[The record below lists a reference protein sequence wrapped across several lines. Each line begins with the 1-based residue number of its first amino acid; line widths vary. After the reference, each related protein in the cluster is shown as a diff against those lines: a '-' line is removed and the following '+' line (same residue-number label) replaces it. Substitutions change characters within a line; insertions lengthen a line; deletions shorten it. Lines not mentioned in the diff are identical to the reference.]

1 MQLVVLSGMKKQ
13 IIYSFLILLFY
24 AGNLLAQQ
32 TKFTNYNRSLTKNG
46 ALSFDPTLKP
56 FYHGVASGDPL
67 TDKVIIWTRITP
79 DSGNYSPKTVNWK
92 VATDTS
98 FLNIIKSGS
107 VTADS
112 SKDYTV
118 KVDVTGLQPG
128 TTYYY
133 IFGHNGYYSLI
144 GRMRT
149 AAADVNHL
157 RFAVVSCNNY
167 EAGFFN
173 GFKKIA
179 QRNDIDAVIHLGD
192 YIYEYEPKGYGD
204 SLTGRFVEPQNEII
218 SEGDYRTRYSVYRL
232 DSDLRT
238 AHQQQTFISIWDDH
252 ESSNDSY
259 KDGAENH
266 QTNEGD
272 WQLRKAISKKVYFEW
287 MPIREAADNKI
298 YRKISYGNLMDL
310 IMLDTRLEGRV
321 KPPTNFD
328 DADVPARTI
337 LGSTQYNWFINQ
349 LSTSTAKW
357 KIIGNQVL
365 FSDMNVGFGAVDAQ
379 GQPAITNI
387 AAIRQVEN
395 LFIDN
400 WESYPTERNSIL
412 DSIQAK
418 GIKNTIFLTGD
429 SHASWSFD
437 LNKKPVIY
445 PNPLS
450 LNLPTPSTSYNP
462 ATGEGS
468 VGVEFATPSI
478 TSANFDEAV
487 GAAATA
493 QFEVA
498 INNPIPIPGIGSV
511 VYNPHLK
518 YVDLDRHGYFV
529 LDLKNDSAQ
538 ADYFYLDTIRV
549 TSNTE
554 KFNRG
559 VATANNSNK
568 ITSIS
573 SIPATNKA
581 IQQIAAP
588 MNPPKSITGL
598 NNKINQDAVVI
609 MAYPNPTSNEITI
622 NYALNTKSQN
632 ELQLFDAKGLNIKT
646 VKLGTQS
653 NGIYATTIDV
663 SNLPYGMYYYHFISN
678 GTVVNYGK
686 FLKK

>member
-1 MQLVVLSGMKKQ
+1 M
-13 IIYSFLILLFY
+13 
-24 AGNLLAQQ
+24 LAQQ
-32 TKFTNYNRSLTKNG
+32 TKFTNYSRSLGKNG
-46 ALSFDPTLKP
+46 ALSFDPKLKP

-67 TDKVIIWTRITP
+67 ADRVIIWTRITP
-79 DSGNYSPKTVNWK
+79 DSGNYMPKTVSWK
-92 VATDTS
+92 VASDTS
-98 FLNIIKSGS
+98 FQNIIKSGTV
-107 VTADS
+107 VTDS

-118 KVDVTGLQPG
+118 KVDVTGLQAG

-133 IFGHNGYYSLI
+133 VFGENGYYSLI

-149 AAADVNHL
+149 ASNDANHL

-173 GFKKIA
+173 GFKKIS
-179 QRNDIDAVIHLGD
+179 QRNDLDAILHLGD
-192 YIYEYEPKGYGD
+192 YIYEYAPKGYGD
-204 SLTGRFVEPQNEII
+204 SLTGRFVEPKKEII
-218 SEGDYRTRYSVYRL
+218 TEGDYRTRYSVYRL
-232 DSDLRT
+232 DADLRA

-252 ESSNDSY
+252 ESTNDSY

-266 QTNEGD
+266 QPNEGD
-272 WQLRKAISKKVYFEW
+272 WQTRKAISKKVYFEW
-287 MPIREAADNKI
+287 MPIREATDNKI
-298 YRKISYGNLMDL
+298 YRKISYGNLLDL

-357 KIIGNQVL
+357 KVIGNQVL

-379 GQPAITNI
+379 GQPAITNLT
-387 AAIRQVEN
+387 AIRAVEN

-412 DSIQAK
+412 DSIETK

-437 LNKKPVIY
+437 LNKKPVKY
-445 PNPLS
+445 PDPLV
-450 LNLPTPSTSYNP
+450 LNLPTPTAGYNP
-462 ATGEGS
+462 KTGAGS

-493 QFEVA
+493 QFEAV

-511 VYNPHLK
+511 TYNPHLK
-518 YVDLDRHGYFV
+518 YVDLDRHGYFI

-549 TSNTE
+549 TSNIE

-559 VATANNSNK
+559 VATASNSNR
-568 ITSIS
+568 ITSVG
-573 SIPATNKA
+573 SIQASQKSV
-581 IQQIAAP
+581 QQISAP
-588 MNPPKSITGL
+588 ANPPSKITGL
-598 NNKINQDAVVI
+598 TSKTSADAVVI
-609 MAYPNPTSNEITI
+609 MAYPNPSTTEITI
-622 NYALNTKSQN
+622 NYALNKTAQT
-632 ELQLFDAKGLNIKT
+632 EVQIFDMRGLGIKT
-646 VKLGTQS
+646 IKLGKQS
-653 NGIYATTIDV
+653 NGIYATTIDL
-663 SNLPYGMYYYHFISN
+663 SQLTNGIYFYHFIAN
-678 GTVVNYGK
+678 GEIVNYGK
-686 FLKK
+686 FIKQ

>member
-1 MQLVVLSGMKKQ
+1 MPLLLLSRMKKQ
-13 IIYSFLILLFY
+13 IIYSLLVIFFC
-24 AGNLLAQQ
+24 AGNLMAQQ
-32 TKFTNYNRSLTKNG
+32 SKLTNYSRSLTKNG
-46 ALSFDPTLKP
+46 ALSFDPKLKP

-67 TDKVIIWTRITP
+67 TDRVIIWTRITP
-79 DSGNYSPKTVNWK
+79 DSGNFSSKTVNWK

-98 FLNIIKSGS
+98 FLNIIQSGS
-107 VTADS
+107 VSTDS

-118 KVDVTGLQPG
+118 KVDVSGLQAG

-133 IFGHNGYYSLI
+133 LFGYNGYYSLI

-149 AAADVNHL
+149 ASSDANHL

-204 SLTGRFVEPQNEII
+204 SLTGRFVEPQKEII

-232 DSDLRT
+232 DPDLRT

-252 ESSNDSY
+252 ESTNDSY

-272 WQLRKAISKKVYFEW
+272 WQIRKGISKKVYFEW

-328 DADVPARTI
+328 DADVPARTM
-337 LGSTQYNWFINQ
+337 LGSTQYNWLINQ

-379 GQPAITNI
+379 GQPALTNI
-387 AAIRQVEN
+387 NAIRQVEN

-400 WESYPTERNSIL
+400 WESYPTERNAIL
-412 DSIQAK
+412 DSIQSK
-418 GIKNTIFLTGD
+418 GVKNTIFLTGD

-437 LNKKPVIY
+437 LNKRPVVY

-450 LNLPTPSTSYNP
+450 LNLPTPSALYNP
-462 ATGEGS
+462 LTGAGS

-487 GAAATA
+487 GATATA
-493 QFEVA
+493 QFEAV

-529 LDLKNDSAQ
+529 LDIKDDSAQ
-538 ADYFYLDTIRV
+538 ADYFYLDTIRIS
-549 TSNTE
+549 SNNE
-554 KFNRG
+554 RFNRG
-559 VATANNSNK
+559 VSTANNSNR
-568 ITSIS
+568 ITAITNL
-573 SIPATNKA
+573 PATNKV

-588 MNPPKSITGL
+588 LNPPTKVTGL
-598 NNKINQDAVVI
+598 QATQNADAIVI
-609 MAYPNPTSNEITI
+609 MAYPNPAYNEITL
-622 NYALNTKSQN
+622 NYALNTKSQT
-632 ELQLFDAKGLNIKT
+632 EIQIFDTKGLNLKT
-646 VKLGTQS
+646 VKLGSQS
-653 NGIYATTIDV
+653 SGIYSIKIDLD
-663 SNLPYGMYYYHFISN
+663 NLPTGIYYYQFITN
-678 GTVVNYGK
+678 GSVANYGK
-686 FLKK
+686 FVKK

>member
-1 MQLVVLSGMKKQ
+1 MKKQ
-13 IIYSFLILLFY
+13 ILYILLLLSITT
-24 AGNLLAQQ
+24 NVVLAQQ
-32 TKFTNYNRSLTKNG
+32 TKFTNYSRSLGKNG
-46 ALSFDPTLKP
+46 ALSFDPKLKP

-67 TDKVIIWTRITP
+67 ADRVIIWTRITP
-79 DSGNYSPKTVNWK
+79 DSGNYMPKTVSWK
-92 VATDTS
+92 VASDTS
-98 FLNIIKSGS
+98 FQNIIKSGTV
-107 VTADS
+107 VTDS

-118 KVDVTGLQPG
+118 KVDVTGLQAG

-133 IFGHNGYYSLI
+133 VFGENGYYSLI

-149 AAADVNHL
+149 ASNDANHL

-173 GFKKIA
+173 GFKKIS
-179 QRNDIDAVIHLGD
+179 QRNDLDAILHLGD
-192 YIYEYEPKGYGD
+192 YIYEYAPKGYGD
-204 SLTGRFVEPQNEII
+204 SLTGRFVEPKKEII
-218 SEGDYRTRYSVYRL
+218 TEGDYRTRYSVYRL
-232 DSDLRT
+232 DADLRA

-252 ESSNDSY
+252 ESTNDSY

-266 QTNEGD
+266 QPNEGD
-272 WQLRKAISKKVYFEW
+272 WQTRKAISKKVYFEW
-287 MPIREAADNKI
+287 MPIREATDNKI
-298 YRKISYGNLMDL
+298 YRKISYGNLLDL

-357 KIIGNQVL
+357 KVIGNQVL

-379 GQPAITNI
+379 GQPAITNLT
-387 AAIRQVEN
+387 AIRAVEN

-412 DSIQAK
+412 DSIETK

-437 LNKKPVIY
+437 LNKKPVKY
-445 PNPLS
+445 PDPLV
-450 LNLPTPSTSYNP
+450 LNLPTPTAGYNP
-462 ATGEGS
+462 KTGAGS

-493 QFEVA
+493 QFEAV

-511 VYNPHLK
+511 TYNPHLK
-518 YVDLDRHGYFV
+518 YVDLDRHGYFI

-549 TSNTE
+549 TSNIE

-559 VATANNSNK
+559 VATASNSNR
-568 ITSIS
+568 ITSVG
-573 SIPATNKA
+573 SIQASQKSV
-581 IQQIAAP
+581 QQISAP
-588 MNPPKSITGL
+588 ANPPSKITGL
-598 NNKINQDAVVI
+598 TSKTSADAVVI
-609 MAYPNPTSNEITI
+609 MAYPNPSTTEITI
-622 NYALNTKSQN
+622 NYALNKTAQT
-632 ELQLFDAKGLNIKT
+632 EVQIFDMRGLGIKT
-646 VKLGTQS
+646 IKLGKQS
-653 NGIYATTIDV
+653 NGIYATTIDL
-663 SNLPYGMYYYHFISN
+663 SQLTNGIYFYHFIAN
-678 GTVVNYGK
+678 GEIVNYGK
-686 FLKK
+686 FIKQ

>member
-1 MQLVVLSGMKKQ
+1 MKKQ
-13 IIYSFLILLFY
+13 ILYILLLLSTTT
-24 AGNLLAQQ
+24 NVVLAQQ
-32 TKFTNYNRSLTKNG
+32 TKFINYNRALGKNG
-46 ALSFDPTLKP
+46 ALSFDPKLKP

-67 TDKVIIWTRITP
+67 ADRVIIWTRITP
-79 DSGNYSPKTVNWK
+79 DSGNYMPKTVSWK
-92 VATDTS
+92 VASDTS
-98 FLNIIKSGS
+98 FQNIIKSGTV
-107 VTADS
+107 VTDS

-118 KVDVTGLQPG
+118 KVDVTGLQAG

-133 IFGHNGYYSLI
+133 VFGENGYYSLI

-149 AAADVNHL
+149 ASNDANHL

-173 GFKKIA
+173 GFKKIS
-179 QRNDIDAVIHLGD
+179 QRNDLDAIIHLGD
-192 YIYEYEPKGYGD
+192 YIYEYAPKGYGD
-204 SLTGRFVEPQNEII
+204 SLTGRFVEPKKEII
-218 SEGDYRTRYSVYRL
+218 TEGDYRTRYSVYRL
-232 DSDLRT
+232 DADLRA

-252 ESSNDSY
+252 ESTNDSY

-266 QTNEGD
+266 QPNEGD
-272 WQLRKAISKKVYFEW
+272 WQTRKAISKKVYFEW
-287 MPIREAADNKI
+287 MPIREAVDNKI
-298 YRKISYGNLMDL
+298 YRKISYGNLLDL

-328 DADVPARTI
+328 DADVPARTM

-349 LSTSTAKW
+349 LGTSTAKW
-357 KIIGNQVL
+357 KVIGNQIL

-379 GQPAITNI
+379 GQPAITNLT
-387 AAIRQVEN
+387 AIRAVEN

-412 DSIQAK
+412 DSIETK

-437 LNKKPVIY
+437 LNKKPVKY
-445 PNPLS
+445 PDPLV
-450 LNLPTPSTSYNP
+450 LNLPTPTAGYNP
-462 ATGEGS
+462 KTGAGS

-493 QFEVA
+493 QFEAV

-511 VYNPHLK
+511 TYNPHLK
-518 YVDLDRHGYFV
+518 YVDLDRHGYFI

-549 TSNTE
+549 TSNIE

-559 VATANNSNK
+559 VATASNSNR
-568 ITSIS
+568 ITSVG
-573 SIPATNKA
+573 SIQASQKSV
-581 IQQIAAP
+581 QQISAP
-588 MNPPKSITGL
+588 ANPPSKITGL
-598 NNKINQDAVVI
+598 TSKTSADAVVI
-609 MAYPNPTSNEITI
+609 MAYPNPSTTEITI
-622 NYALNTKSQN
+622 NYALNKTAQT
-632 ELQLFDAKGLNIKT
+632 EVQIFDMRGLGIKT
-646 VKLGTQS
+646 IKLGKQS
-653 NGIYATTIDV
+653 NGIYATTIDL
-663 SNLPYGMYYYHFISN
+663 SQLTNGIYFYHFIAN
-678 GTVVNYGK
+678 GEIVNYGK
-686 FLKK
+686 FIKQ

>member
-1 MQLVVLSGMKKQ
+1 MLLIELSSMKKQ
-13 IIYSFLILLFY
+13 IIYSLLILLLGT
-24 AGNLLAQQ
+24 GNLFAQQ
-32 TKFTNYNRSLTKNG
+32 TKLTSYNRSLAKNG
-46 ALSFDPTLKP
+46 SLSFDPKLKP

-79 DSGNYSPKTVNWK
+79 DSGNFSPKTVNWK

-107 VTADS
+107 VIADS

-128 TTYYY
+128 TSYYY
-133 IFGHNGYYSLI
+133 IFGYNGYYSLI

-149 AAADVNHL
+149 ASTDANHL
-157 RFAVVSCNNY
+157 KFAVVSCNNY

-179 QRNDIDAVIHLGD
+179 ERNDIDAVIHLGD

-204 SLTGRFVEPQNEII
+204 SNTGRFVEPQKEII

-232 DSDLRT
+232 DADLRT

-259 KDGAENH
+259 VDGAENH

-321 KPPTNFD
+321 KPPVNFD
-328 DADVPARTI
+328 DVDMPVRTI
-337 LGSTQYNWFINQ
+337 LGSTQYNWFIDQ

-387 AAIRQVEN
+387 AAIRAVEN

-400 WESYPTERNSIL
+400 WESYPTERNAIL
-412 DSIQAK
+412 DSIQNK

-437 LNKKPVIY
+437 LNKKPVNY
-445 PNPLS
+445 PNPLV
-450 LNLPTPSTSYNP
+450 LNLPTPSAGYNP
-462 ATGEGS
+462 ATGAGS

-493 QFEVA
+493 QFEFA
-498 INNPIPIPGIGSV
+498 INNPIPGVGSV
-511 VYNPHLK
+511 IYNPHLK

-538 ADYFYLDTIRV
+538 ADYFYLDTIRIS
-549 TSNTE
+549 SNNE
-554 KFNRG
+554 VFNRG
-559 VATANNSNK
+559 VATANNSNR
-568 ITSIS
+568 ITSVS
-573 SIPATNKA
+573 NIPATNKTT
-581 IQQIAAP
+581 QQIAAP
-588 MNPPKSITGL
+588 KTPPTKITGL
-598 NNKINQDAVVI
+598 NNKIKDEAVVI
-609 MAYPNPTSNEITI
+609 MVYPNPTSNEITF
-622 NYALNTKSQN
+622 NYALNTKSQS
-632 ELQLFDAKGLNIKT
+632 ELQLFDVRGLNIKT
-646 VKLGTQS
+646 VKIGTQNS
-653 NGIYATTIDV
+653 GIYSTEIDV
-663 SNLPYGMYYYHFISN
+663 SNLPVGVYYYHFISN

>member
-1 MQLVVLSGMKKQ
+1 MKKQ
-13 IIYSFLILLFY
+13 ILYLLLLLST
-24 AGNLLAQQ
+24 ATNVVLAQQ
-32 TKFTNYNRSLTKNG
+32 TKFTNYSRSLGKNG
-46 ALSFDPTLKP
+46 ALSFDPKLKP

-67 TDKVIIWTRITP
+67 ADRVIIWTRITP
-79 DSGNYSPKTVNWK
+79 DSGNYMPKTVSWK

-98 FLNIIKSGS
+98 FLTIVKSGTV
-107 VTADS
+107 VTDS

-118 KVDVTGLQPG
+118 KVDVTGLQAG

-133 IFGHNGYYSLI
+133 VFGENGYYSLI

-149 AAADVNHL
+149 ASNDANHL

-173 GFKKIA
+173 GFKKIS
-179 QRNDIDAVIHLGD
+179 QRNDLDAILHLGD

-204 SLTGRFVEPQNEII
+204 SLTGRFVEPKKEII
-218 SEGDYRTRYSVYRL
+218 TEGDYRTRYSVYRL
-232 DSDLRT
+232 DADLRA

-252 ESSNDSY
+252 ESTNDSY

-266 QTNEGD
+266 QPNEGD
-272 WQLRKAISKKVYFEW
+272 WQTRKAISKKVYFEW
-287 MPIREAADNKI
+287 MPIREATDNKI
-298 YRKISYGNLMDL
+298 YRKISYGNLLDL

-328 DADVPARTI
+328 DADLPARTI

-357 KIIGNQVL
+357 KVIGNQVL

-379 GQPAITNI
+379 GQPAITNL
-387 AAIRQVEN
+387 AAIRAVEN

-400 WESYPTERNSIL
+400 WESYPTERNAIL
-412 DSIQAK
+412 DSIEAK

-437 LNKKPVIY
+437 LNKKPVKY
-445 PNPLS
+445 PDPLV
-450 LNLPTPSTSYNP
+450 LNLPTPYAGYNP
-462 ATGEGS
+462 TTGAGS

-493 QFEVA
+493 QFEAV

-511 VYNPHLK
+511 TYNPHLK
-518 YVDLDRHGYFV
+518 YVDLDRHGYFI

-549 TSNTE
+549 TSNVE

-559 VATANNSNK
+559 VATASNSNR
-568 ITSIS
+568 ITSVG
-573 SIPATNKA
+573 SIQASQKSV
-581 IQQIAAP
+581 QQISAP
-588 MNPPKSITGL
+588 VNPPSKITGL
-598 NNKINQDAVVI
+598 TSKTSADAVVI
-609 MAYPNPTSNEITI
+609 MAYPNPSTTEITI
-622 NYALNTKSQN
+622 NYALNKTAQT
-632 ELQLFDAKGLNIKT
+632 EVQIFDLKGLGIKT
-646 VKLGTQS
+646 IKLGKQS
-653 NGIYATTIDV
+653 NGIYATTIDL
-663 SNLPYGMYYYHFISN
+663 SQLANGIYFYHFIAN
-678 GTVVNYGK
+678 GEIVNYGK
-686 FLKK
+686 FIKQ